1 MKSRQRLMILGGIL
15 VVIAVF
21 LSYGLISSTIKFF
34 GGTKNNNVYY
44 EEEIMLGD
52 TGCAELEYKYAYDNG
67 VSAGSVQASCSALP
81 GECNGTNTPTNP
93 TNSGT
98 YIKCTNSGVVS
109 GTSGICNW
117 TKVKYTATEQG
128 SECKKCSANYYKNGS
143 GCTQCPAAFPLSSS
157 GSNSNTDCYK
167 RVGAGKYVPF
177 TSGIEATCKAGTYI
191 GAHLVHYGDTEQCNT
206 CSGNTYSRDGA
217 ASCTACSTLSDNY
230 YCNGHVVDT
239 CPEGKTPNSTKTG
252 CDTVTSITAPCCV
265 TYGNIK
271 GTISNQA
278 TCNQYLNEGN
288 TVVSGE
294 CTKSNCTSSQYLDD
308 KSCKQCSELPPG
320 YYCNNKEKTA
330 CSGTVSGDKKSCNTG
345 VTCPTGYPLLK
356 NGGTSTSDCYKEVAA
371 GEYVAFA
378 SGVTASCPNGMYSIE
393 HYAYYG
399 RTDSCTS
406 CSSLEGNLYCDGHI
420 RKTCNA
426 NIGPDRMSCTN
437 GFQIATFTCN
447 DKEFNGK
454 SQPLATCTGCSLS
467 NAEQTAPKEYTITAT
482 LEDGYRWNSSGEDG
496 TKTCKAKI
504 TCPTGQKANAAGT
517 GCESA
522 ITLNCGT
529 GYVGERITCSVSG
542 GMINGSSSSNN
553 PSVAKVE
560 GSGSSFITVLGIK
573 AGTATITTTVN
584 GSTVSGTVT
593 IKDASKPITKISI
606 NGPSSIEIGTSAES
620 RQYTAVVTP
629 TDHDDKIQWSSSDT
643 SIATIGASGVLYAV
657 AGGEVTITARAVVG
671 NISATKKV
679 KITVNSNCSVTATN
693 VSGFKHMSINE
704 TEQASFTI
712 NGKSCGTQIDIKRS
726 YFKGASTT
734 LSGETE
740 SFTPTSTCVTGS
752 IKGCIKGTTVC
763 SNSITIELRP
773 TWSGPKVLAAV
784 AKSTYENAPKSASA
798 ANVAGKDYY
807 YDEGCPLNSKKGV
820 YENCNYYYRGCG
832 GGGGSSAVPH
842 CYVNGDD
849 YKWEYTAP
857 SGYTLVE
864 NVTKEENCR
873 KEEEPAC
880 YKDSSGEYHWGKYAT
895 TDGYEVVPSIKNENA
910 CKKPSETEETYACYK
925 KDNDYTWTSSQ
936 PEGYELVPDKNTPES
951 CAPAEEPA
959 CYLYNGEFT
968 WGPYKNRNGYILL
981 ENITSEDKCKSTS
994 NACYK
999 DKNGNYVWGDYEN
1012 NNDYEIVP
1020 GITSLEDCAPETPV
1034 PITDINVSKLVY
1046 AFMAILM
1053 AFGIGFIYYASVLKK
1068 NN

>member
-34 GGTKNNNVYY
+34 GGTKSNVYY

-52 TGCAELEYKYAYDNG
+52 TTCQTRTQTLVTSYYDT
-67 VSAGSVQASCSALP
+67 STPSPSCSGFNQP
-81 GECNGTNTPTNP
+81 GTCYTYSSADSSQCGPDDGADCYFIHKYSVTCDDVLVCGSGEYVDGNKCSKCPAGTAKKGE
-93 TNSGT
+93 SSA
-98 YIKCTNSGVVS
+98 KSCTN
-109 GTSGICNW
+109 
-117 TKVKYTATEQG
+117 
-128 SECKKCSANYYKNGS
+128 
-143 GCTQCPAAFPLSSS
+143 CT
-157 GSNSNTDCYK
+157 
-167 RVGAGKYVPF
+167 
-177 TSGIEATCKAGTYI
+177 
-191 GAHLVHYGDTEQCNT
+191 
-206 CSGNTYSRDGA
+206 GNTYAPGQGNYVCINVPSGA
-217 ASCTACSTLSDNY
+217 EVTNDHTGYNCKPGFGKSGNGCVACTA
-230 YCNGHVVDT
+230 G
-239 CPEGKTPNSTKTG
+239 TKKAG
-252 CDTVTSITAPCCV
+252 
-265 TYGNIK
+265 Y
-271 GTISNQA
+271 SNA
-278 TCNQYLNEGN
+278 
-288 TVVSGE
+288 
-294 CTKSNCTSSQYLDD
+294 
-308 KSCKQCSELPPG
+308 
-320 YYCNNKEKTA
+320 A
-330 CSGTVSGDKKSCNTG
+330 CSACEGDTFSERAA
-345 VTCPTGYPLLK
+345 VT
-356 NGGTSTSDCYKEVAA
+356 
-371 GEYVAFA
+371 
-378 SGVTASCPNGMYSIE
+378 
-393 HYAYYG
+393 
-399 RTDSCTS
+399 CTS
-406 CSSLEGNLYCDGHI
+406 CSNLPTGYYCDNHQ
-420 RKTCNA
+420 KKQCN
-426 NIGPDRMSCTN
+426 GTVSEDKMSCIE
-437 GFQIATFTCN
+437 GYLIATFTCSDKVFN
-447 DKEFNGK
+447 DGK
-454 SQPLATCTGCSLS
+454 SQTLATCTGCTLE

-482 LEDGYRWNSSGEDG
+482 LEDGYRWNSSGEAG

-504 TCPTGQKANAAGT
+504 TCPTGQKANAAET

-529 GYVGERITCSVSG
+529 GYVGERITCSVSS

-553 PSVAKVE
+553 PSVARVE

-606 NGPSSIEIGTSAES
+606 DGPSSIEIGTSAES

-629 TDHDDKIQWSSSDT
+629 TDHDDKIQWSSSNT

-925 KDNDYTWTSSQ
+925 KDNDYTWASSQ

-1046 AFMAILM
+1046 AFMTILM